1 MHIQIDPH
9 TLERAQQRGTNADEI
24 RDVIETGFPV
34 PAKYGRQG
42 RAKIY
47 DFGRTRQG
55 IFYSEKRVEVYYV
68 SEGNT
73 IITVTAYVFYGI
85 WEQEDANPL

>member
-1 MHIQIDPH
+1 MNIQIDPH
-9 TLERAQQRGTNADEI
+9 TLERAQQRGTNVDEI
-24 RDVIETGFPV
+24 RDVIETGFSV

-47 DFGRTRQG
+47 DFGQLRRG
-55 IFYSEKRVEVYYV
+55 FFYSQKRVEVYYV

-73 IITVTAYVFYGI
+73 IITVTAYAFYGR
-85 WEQEDANPL
+85 WEQENANPL